1 MRIIVVGAGEVGYHL
16 AMRLSEERHDVVV
29 IERDPELVDRVQAQL
44 DVLVV
49 EGNGASLD
57 ALEKA
62 GVEGADLLLAVTNMD
77 EVNLIACLVAAQ
89 FEVPQKVARVSNP
102 EYYERER
109 LQERGRFGA
118 DLLINPER
126 ECAREILKLLLRSE
140 ASDVAEFA
148 EGRIV
153 LLGLPVNPEAPV
165 AQKTLA
171 EIGRQLE
178 ERHFLTVAIDRN
190 GDSIIPDGDTRLLPG
205 DEIYLLS
212 EARHLQEAYRLLGL
226 ERKRIER
233 VMLLG
238 GGRVGLA
245 LAEMLEREGVDT
257 TILERSRPR
266 CLKLAERLE
275 KALVLQGDATD
286 IDLLTQEGIGQTD
299 GLAAVTSEDET
310 NLLASLLAKHLGTRK
325 VVTLMKRSEYIPLVT
340 RVGVDAAVSPR
351 LSTANRILKTIR
363 GRRILSLAT
372 MERNQAEVMEV
383 QVDES
388 SRTVGKV
395 VKDLDLPAG
404 AILGSIQRGDQVV
417 IPRGDTRIEPGDQI
431 VVFALPQAVEETAEF
446 FDR

>member
-1 MRIIVVGAGEVGYHL
+1 MRIIVIGAGEVGYHL
-16 AMRLSEERHDVVV
+16 AMRLSAERHDVVV
-29 IERDPELVDRVQAQL
+29 IERDPELVGRIQAQL

-62 GVEGADLLLAVTNMD
+62 GVDGADLLLAVTNMD

-109 LQERGRFGA
+109 LQEKGRFGA
-118 DLLINPER
+118 DFLINPER
-126 ECAREILKLLLRSE
+126 ECAREILKLLLRRE

-153 LLGLPVNPEAPV
+153 LLGLPVHPDAPI

-171 EIGRQLE
+171 EIGRQLR

-190 GDSIIPDGDTRLLPG
+190 GDSIIPDGETRLLPG
-205 DEIYLLS
+205 DEIYLVS
-212 EARHLQEAYRLLGL
+212 EARHLKEAYRLLGL
-226 ERKRIER
+226 ERKNIER

-245 LAEMLEREGVDT
+245 LAEMLEHEGVHA

-266 CLKLAERLE
+266 CLKLAERLD

-286 IDLLTQEGIGQTD
+286 LDLLTQEGIGQTD

-325 VVTLMKRSEYIPLVT
+325 VVTLIKRSEYIPLIT
-340 RVGVDAAVSPR
+340 RVGIDAAVSPR

-363 GRRILSLAT
+363 GRRILSMAI
-372 MERNQAEVMEV
+372 MDRNQAEVMEV

-388 SRTVGKV
+388 SRVVGKL
-395 VKDLDLPAG
+395 VKDLDLPGG
-404 AILGSIQRGDQVV
+404 AILGSIQRDHAVV
-417 IPRGDTRIEPGDQI
+417 IPRGDTRIQAGDHI
-431 VVFALPQAVEETAEF
+431 VVFALPQAVEETAEYF
-446 FDR
+446 NR

>member
-16 AMRLSEERHDVVV
+16 ALRLSEERHDVVV
-29 IERDPELVDRVQAQL
+29 IERDPELVGRVQAQL

-62 GVEGADLLLAVTNMD
+62 GVDGADLLLAVTNMD

-89 FEVPQKVARVSNP
+89 FGVPQKVARVSNP

-118 DLLINPER
+118 DFLINPER

-153 LLGLPVNPEAPV
+153 LLGLPVNAEAPV

-171 EIGRQLE
+171 EIGRQLK

-226 ERKRIER
+226 ERKGIER

-245 LAEMLEREGVDT
+245 LAEMLEREGVQT

-286 IDLLTQEGIGQTD
+286 LDLLTQEGIGQTD

-388 SRTVGKV
+388 SRWVGKA

-404 AILGSIQRGDQVV
+404 AILGSIQRGDEVV

-431 VVFALPQAVEETAEF
+431 VVFALPKAIEETAQF
-446 FDR
+446 FNR

>member
-153 LLGLPVNPEAPV
+153 LLGLPVNPEAPI

-178 ERHFLTVAIDRN
+178 ERHFLT
-190 GDSIIPDGDTRLLPG
+190 
-205 DEIYLLS
+205 
-212 EARHLQEAYRLLGL
+212 
-226 ERKRIER
+226 
-233 VMLLG
+233 
-238 GGRVGLA
+238 
-245 LAEMLEREGVDT
+245 
-257 TILERSRPR
+257 
-266 CLKLAERLE
+266 
-275 KALVLQGDATD
+275 
-286 IDLLTQEGIGQTD
+286 
-299 GLAAVTSEDET
+299 
-310 NLLASLLAKHLGTRK
+310 
-325 VVTLMKRSEYIPLVT
+325 
-340 RVGVDAAVSPR
+340 
-351 LSTANRILKTIR
+351 
-363 GRRILSLAT
+363 
-372 MERNQAEVMEV
+372 
-383 QVDES
+383 
-388 SRTVGKV
+388 
-395 VKDLDLPAG
+395 
-404 AILGSIQRGDQVV
+404 
-417 IPRGDTRIEPGDQI
+417 
-431 VVFALPQAVEETAEF
+431 
-446 FDR
+446 